1 MGRSGAAQQRQGAS
15 PGAPSQGE
23 EEGGGTQGCCHP
35 PPSCLLPA
43 GDARPAPL
51 HGSRAHRAPLRGS
64 SETWPRSCRLG
75 QGGGGGGGG
84 RMDAWTKGQPG
95 GTRAHTAG
103 RQAGRRAVLEI
114 WSRLTARARKA
125 PSHPRTHRQ
134 DGRGGRAHKCNAPLL
149 ARGCR
154 GQAAA
159 GEQGM
164 GGQRAVAPA
173 SACAARQ
180 HPGSSGCS
188 SLSTAEKADLQS
200 QSSPTGIRSR
210 GAPLWCLCG
219 LPPAGTRRQ
228 RAAAAGIPR
237 SQCSHASRPL
247 AAPPPSLALPPVHPT
262 SRIRSVRR

>member
-1 MGRSGAAQQRQGAS
+1 MAAPRDAATRRPLAS
-15 PGAPSQGE
+15 YLQVTLVLLLSMVAGHTGHPGVGHQ
-23 EEGGGTQGCCHP
+23 
-35 PPSCLLPA
+35 
-43 GDARPAPL
+43 
-51 HGSRAHRAPLRGS
+51 
-64 SETWPRSCRLG
+64 RLG
-75 QGGGGGGGG
+75 LALVAWARVVVGGGGG